1 MGDVLCS
8 VRILLNTSVH
18 SLFLNSV
25 PLSVSI
31 FFDGPNTQQMLSVY
45 AFNTLSA
52 FLDFIGMQKVN
63 PVSMHTAVSAYLFPL
78 LKGGGVEFSNQV
90 HGNEFHWLW
99 WHLEVFLL
107 DLLDFYVVFCTC
119 AACVTVSLN
128 NCFHAFP
135 MVHLFE

>member
-8 VRILLNTSVH
+8 VHILLNTSVH

-45 AFNTLSA
+45 AFITSFA

-63 PVSMHTAVSAYLFPL
+63 PVSMHTAMSAYLFPL
-78 LKGGGVEFSNQV
+78 LGGGGGILQS
-90 HGNEFHWLW
+90 
-99 WHLEVFLL
+99 
-107 DLLDFYVVFCTC
+107 
-119 AACVTVSLN
+119 SL
-128 NCFHAFP
+128 FQ
-135 MVHLFE
+135 

>member
-8 VRILLNTSVH
+8 VCILLNTSVH

-25 PLSVSI
+25 PFSVSI
-31 FFDGPNTQQMLSVY
+31 FFNGPNTQQMLSVY
-45 AFNTLSA
+45 AFITSSA

-63 PVSMHTAVSAYLFPL
+63 PVSMHTAMRAYLLPL
-78 LKGGGVEFSNQV
+78 LEGGVEFSNQV

-99 WHLEVFLL
+99 WYLEVFFL
-107 DLLDFYVVFCTC
+107 DLLDFYVVLCMC

-128 NCFHAFP
+128 SLFHTFP
-135 MVHLFE
+135 VVQLLE